1 MRHQLKILFLLI
13 LLAFSYLLLVKLS
26 TTYRK
31 LAISFFVIAPIV
43 LTPYWIASSVYDLF
57 SWLKLY
63 SVLVFLWVTLTL
75 KFSTLIE
82 KHENTIKFLLY
93 LLLQVNIVEAVL
105 MDASKQ
111 HFSNVLLGVVL
122 MATLPS
128 WKSITLKANTFLAIH
143 WSPPLHWIIA
153 YTLWNWLFV
162 HFQFS
167 MLAGI
172 HLVLLAGPLIA
183 ALFNQRMWIYYRSH
197 SLGVHLVLIF
207 TFPYQQVYFYTDFT
221 WITAQ
226 QSMIAEIALSIT
238 LILIFIAT
246 KSPKVLAYLNKVIP
260 PKN

>member
-1 MRHQLKILFLLI
+1 M
-13 LLAFSYLLLVKLS
+13 
-26 TTYRK
+26 
-31 LAISFFVIAPIV
+31 V
-43 LTPYWIASSVYDLF
+43 LTPYWVASSVYDVF
-57 SWLKLY
+57 SWLKIY
-63 SVLVFLWVTLTL
+63 SVLIFLWVTIILR
-75 KFSTLIE
+75 FSTLIE
-82 KHENTIKFLLY
+82 KYENAIKISLY

-122 MATLPS
+122 MVTLPS

-143 WSPPLHWIIA
+143 WSLPIHWIIA

-162 HFQFS
+162 NFQFP

-183 ALFNQRMWIYYRSH
+183 AFYNQRMWIYYRSH

-207 TFPYQQVYFYTDFT
+207 TFPYQQFYFYTDFT

-226 QSMIAEIALSIT
+226 QSMIAEIALAI
-238 LILIFIAT
+238 IFTAISIAT
-246 KSPKVLAYLNKVIP
+246 KLTTIFSYPKQAP
-260 PKN
+260 TKN